1 MNVKKLRNNPFQHF
15 VGIEV
20 ISLGNGNS
28 ILQLELR
35 EHHYLL
41 EHGLL
46 EANVGATDYDVN
58 EPTMGI
64 GGGS

>member
-1 MNVKKLRNNPFQHF
+1 MLLKRLSHLDSAPTARTKSIDNQP
-15 VGIEV
+15 
-20 ISLGNGNS
+20 IS
-28 ILQLELR
+28 IELR